1 MRIYL
6 DNCCFN
12 RPFDD
17 QSQIKIKLESEAK
30 IFIQAKITNHEI
42 QLAWS
47 YILDYENDANPFE
60 ERKDSTKKWKK
71 YAVVDIEETES
82 FLRRA
87 RNILNLGVK
96 SKDALHVA
104 CAVDAKCDYFLT
116 TDDRIIKKL
125 KNLEEIAVINPLS
138 FISLYGGIE
147 DDD

>member
-30 IFIQAKITNHEI
+30 IFIQTKISNNKI

-47 YILDYENDANPFE
+47 YILDYENGVNPFE
-60 ERKDSTKKWKK
+60 ERKDSVKKWKK

-82 FLRRA
+82 
-87 RNILNLGVK
+87 IIEKGKTVVNLGVK
-96 SKDALHVA
+96 SKDGLHVA
-104 CAVDAKCDYFLT
+104 CAIAAKCDYFLT
-116 TDDRIIKKL
+116 TDDRVIKKL
-125 KNLEEIAVINPLS
+125 KNFEEIAVINPLF
-138 FISLYGGIE
+138 FISLME
-147 DDD
+147 E

>member
-30 IFIQAKITNHEI
+30 IFIQTKISNNKI

-47 YILDYENDANPFE
+47 YILDYENDVNPFE
-60 ERKDSTKKWKK
+60 ERKDSVKKWKK

-82 FLRRA
+82 
-87 RNILNLGVK
+87 IIEKGKTVVNLGVK

-104 CAVDAKCDYFLT
+104 CAIAAKCDYFLT
-116 TDDRIIKKL
+116 TDDRVIKKL
-125 KNLEEIAVINPLS
+125 KNFKEIAVINPLF
-138 FISLYGGIE
+138 FISLME
-147 DDD
+147 E